1 MIANIK
7 NWLQNLPL
15 RRKLL
20 VMSLLLSSFSITSL
34 STTFLVNEFISYR
47 DYIST
52 DIRVQTQIIAKNIA
66 SPLIFQDH
74 RSAREILEGLK
85 SSQRIQAVAI
95 FSADHKL
102 FTVYQNIDSNQ
113 PNLLNEFGQ
122 LQQKGAD
129 HRLLYQSLHKTALHQ
144 SLLNAYPVLEEP
156 IIVDGQLVGAVI
168 VQSDLLAMFEHIRFL
183 ALLVFVVALLTMV
196 MAIILGMQFQR
207 IITAP
212 IDTLLGA
219 MQQVSLNQDYAHRIP
234 ETGNDELGQL
244 MHGFNQMLTEIE
256 IRDQSLYER
265 QQQLD
270 QLAHYDSL
278 TGLANRAM
286 LMDRLHQALHQA
298 KRYHQ
303 KLAILFIDL
312 DGFKEIN
319 DTLGHKAGDELLKQ
333 VAARLN
339 SIVRGSDTIARL
351 GGDEFTICLHNVSSA
366 ESACIVAR
374 KVVELYAEPFTLE
387 GTACKITGSVGV
399 ALYPHDAETV
409 ETLLKAADTA
419 MYQAKQHGKNNFRL
433 YSTDMQMQIYEKNAL
448 QQQLAK
454 AIERNEFF
462 LEYQPIVT
470 TAEKR
475 IVGVEALLRWSHPE
489 LGILQPKAFLHV
501 TEGTDMIH
509 KIGAWVLHEACR
521 QCVNWHTNGHTGLQV
536 SVNLSTAQFKRPDL
550 AARVFS
556 ILKKT
561 GLAPDKLQFDLNES
575 IIQLTCDEAL
585 EQIAYTLTDQQ
596 TELNCPFGTDRSCAL
611 HPLYAFK
618 KAGVR
623 LALDNFGTGYSS
635 LGYLN
640 HLPIDTIK
648 ISPRFTSCDAGSK
661 SESLLAAIIAMADS
675 LGLVS
680 IAEGVE
686 NEQQFQL
693 LKRMHCSRVQG
704 YLTGRPL
711 SAEHFGRLLD
721 EQDQA
726 S

>member
-7 NWLQNLPL
+7 NRLRNLPL

-34 STTFLVNEFISYR
+34 STTFLVNEFVSYR

-52 DIRVQTQIIAKNIA
+52 DIRVQARIIAKNIA
-66 SPLIFQDH
+66 SPLIFQDL

-95 FSADHKL
+95 FNADHKL
-102 FTVYQNIDSNQ
+102 FIVYENIDSDQ
-113 PNLLNEFGQ
+113 PNLLNEFRH
-122 LQQKGAD
+122 LQQKGTD

-183 ALLVFVVALLTMV
+183 ALLVFVVALLTLV

-212 IDTLLGA
+212 IDTLLRA
-219 MQQVSLNQDYAHRIP
+219 MQQVSLNKDYAHRIP

-244 MHGFNQMLTEIE
+244 MNGFNQMLTEIE
-256 IRDQSLYER
+256 IRDQSLFER
-265 QQQLD
+265 QQLLD

-339 SIVRGSDTIARL
+339 TIVRGSDTIARL
-351 GGDEFTICLHNVSSA
+351 GGDEFTICLHNIVSA

-374 KVVELYAEPFTLE
+374 KVVELYAEPFILE
-387 GTACKITGSVGV
+387 GTTCKITGSVGV
-399 ALYPHDAETV
+399 ALYPHDADTIEA
-409 ETLLKAADTA
+409 LLKAADTA
-419 MYQAKQHGKNNFRL
+419 MYQAKQRGKNNFQL
-433 YSTDMQMQIYEKNAL
+433 YSSDMQIQINEKIAL

-454 AIERNEFF
+454 AIERNELF

-475 IVGVEALLRWSHPE
+475 IVGVEALLRWNHPV

-509 KIGAWVLHEACR
+509 KIGA
-521 QCVNWHTNGHTGLQV
+521 
-536 SVNLSTAQFKRPDL
+536 
-550 AARVFS
+550 
-556 ILKKT
+556 
-561 GLAPDKLQFDLNES
+561 
-575 IIQLTCDEAL
+575 
-585 EQIAYTLTDQQ
+585 
-596 TELNCPFGTDRSCAL
+596 
-611 HPLYAFK
+611 
-618 KAGVR
+618 
-623 LALDNFGTGYSS
+623 
-635 LGYLN
+635 
-640 HLPIDTIK
+640 
-648 ISPRFTSCDAGSK
+648 
-661 SESLLAAIIAMADS
+661 
-675 LGLVS
+675 
-680 IAEGVE
+680 
-686 NEQQFQL
+686 
-693 LKRMHCSRVQG
+693 
-704 YLTGRPL
+704 
-711 SAEHFGRLLD
+711 
-721 EQDQA
+721 
-726 S
+726 